1 MPDSIDAAVAGLTGS
16 DHSEKQDSA
25 EATEA
30 SQSVAQ
36 RLQGV
41 ASCDTVLS
49 VLELER
55 SDGEVSILAPARLRA
70 QLSLPRSDGT

>member
-1 MPDSIDAAVAGLTGS
+1 MPDSIDAAAARLTGS

-36 RLQGV
+36 RLQGID
-41 ASCDTVLS
+41 CVL
-49 VLELER
+49 
-55 SDGEVSILAPARLRA
+55 
-70 QLSLPRSDGT
+70 